1 MSKLKQSPN
10 HAKSE
15 LTKGA
20 FDEVED
26 LDYSE
31 RRSKTSKKN
40 SRKNWG
46 FIAINQIIIHYLTIL
61 RKMLLNKRSKSNQV
75 MVNPRKDCLKL
86 IRIKKLKK

>member
-1 MSKLKQSPN
+1 MSELEQSPN

-20 FDEVED
+20 YDGAED

-40 SRKNWG
+40 SSKNWG
-46 FIAINQIIIHYLTIL
+46 FIAINKIISSPFNYF
-61 RKMLLNKRSKSNQV
+61 K
-75 MVNPRKDCLKL
+75 KDAVK
-86 IRIKKLKK
+86 